1 MGNFYDGD
9 ASELT
14 LDISASGNLGLDT
27 GSEAADKWYYVY
39 AIPSSASTFTL
50 TASLN
55 PPFSIPAAPA
65 AGLNTDTPFKYVG
78 AFYNNA
84 SSDIVGFNQISS
96 NEFRFDGELV
106 ELSAAGPV
114 SKTTFTLKNL
124 PETAV
129 AVSLHLEITKND
141 STGMNEFAVYTLNS
155 NDSCKIRVN
164 HGWGNNSASCDLNIN
179 KSNPQTI
186 EYLITNGGINLAR
199 MLTKSYIDD
208 LSSY

>member
-1 MGNFYDGD
+1 M
-9 ASELT
+9 
-14 LDISASGNLGLDT
+14 
-27 GSEAADKWYYVY
+27 
-39 AIPSSASTFTL
+39 
-50 TASLN
+50 
-55 PPFSIPAAPA
+55 
-65 AGLNTDTPFKYVG
+65 
-78 AFYNNA
+78 
-84 SSDIVGFNQISS
+84 
-96 NEFRFDGELV
+96 